1 MAVNRADDMIRVDLR
16 QSNDTRIREIHG
28 NVHVARQQLSDVGDL
43 VGQRNQGEPVAFD
56 ELEDL
61 GRGNPVLGD
70 EVAGLGQDRLAY
82 ERAGRELVENSLGPG
97 VVLGPWGRT
106 RQPVVPRPLARGSLS
121 EIVQVGFVGGEVG
134 EFTASDRA
142 QCLHCFAQGPGRGG
156 GGFVRFSL

>member
-1 MAVNRADDMIRVDLR
+1 MAVNGADDMIRVDLR

-82 ERAGRELVENSLGPG
+82 EWARRELVENSLGPG
-97 VVLGPWGRT
+97 VVVVLG
-106 RQPVVPRPLARGSLS
+106 A
-121 EIVQVGFVGGEVG
+121 E
-134 EFTASDRA
+134 
-142 QCLHCFAQGPGRGG
+142 PGNQWSR
-156 GGFVRFSL
+156 VH